1 MKETITNAS
10 VSPANDP
17 VPTLNTSFPVDFP
30 KTADGRV
37 YHLGLRSGE
46 VANRI
51 VGALFFFLSLLVNV
65 LTNIGYGDHRR
76 GSGASTNNCKVP

>member
-10 VSPANDP
+10 VSPAKDP
-17 VPTLNTSFPVDFP
+17 VPTLNTSFLVDFP

-51 VGALFFFLSLLVNV
+51 VRALFFNSFPYS
-65 LTNIGYGDHRR
+65 
-76 GSGASTNNCKVP
+76 